1 MKPLFNL
8 LSFYQQLATLRRW
21 LKRGKWGEIKY
32 GCAVSPESE
41 SAAAQLEPT
50 AGATTF
56 SGEGRV
62 AGFSVHL
69 ANFDG
74 PFDLLLQ
81 LISRHRM
88 DISEVA
94 LATVTDEF
102 INFMRALDETE
113 TGWKLDHATEFVVVA
128 ATLLDLKAARL
139 LPSGEVEDED
149 DLALLE
155 ARDLLFARLLQYRA
169 FKEIASIFA
178 FRISAEERTFA
189 RVVAMEPSFA
199 ALLPEVLI
207 GVGPERFAAIANR
220 VLTPKTVATLSVEH
234 LHLPLVSVAAEAL
247 KVVDQLR
254 RHKSQTFRSLVL
266 DAESTLVVV
275 ARFLALLELYREGVV
290 RFEQVISLG
299 ELQIIWIGAESGD
312 IQVSDEFDVSPQI
325 IDGEIQIPS
334 EEE

>member
-1 MKPLFNL
+1 
-8 LSFYQQLATLRRW
+8 
-21 LKRGKWGEIKY
+21 
-32 GCAVSPESE
+32 
-41 SAAAQLEPT
+41 
-50 AGATTF
+50 
-56 SGEGRV
+56 
-62 AGFSVHL
+62 
-69 ANFDG
+69 
-74 PFDLLLQ
+74 
-81 LISRHRM
+81 M

-94 LATVTDEF
+94 LSTVTDEF
-102 INFMRALDETE
+102 IAYMRALDGTE
-113 TGWKLDHATEFVVVA
+113 AGWKLDHATEFVVVA

-139 LPSGEVEDED
+139 LPSGEIEDED

-189 RVVAMEPSFA
+189 RVVAMEPAFA

-207 GVGPERFAAIANR
+207 GVGAERFAAIANR
-220 VLTPKTVATLSVEH
+220 VLTPKSVATLSVEH

-266 DAESTLVVV
+266 DAQSTLVVV

-290 RFEQVISLG
+290 RFEQVIALG
-299 ELQIIWIGAESGD
+299 ELHIMWIGSDSGEV
-312 IQVSDEFDVSPQI
+312 QVSDEFDVHAPI
-325 IDGEIQIPS
+325 IDGELEVPNDDI
-334 EEE
+334 